1 MLGSVARV
9 AERLAALLEELAQER
24 LLPRVASAKIKQN
37 TKHHDEK
44 VLLNVLPVVDFE
56 IFKPCEAA
64 TTVTLL
70 ATEGSLSRVD
80 PDKRIVENLCVN

>member
-1 MLGSVARV
+1 MLGSVAGV
-9 AERLAALLEELAQER
+9 AESLAAFLEELAQEW
-24 LLPRVASAKIKQN
+24 LLPRVASATIKQN
-37 TKHHDEK
+37 IKHHDEK

-70 ATEGSLSRVD
+70 ASEGSLSRVD
-80 PDKRIVENLCVN
+80 SDKRIVEN